1 MEVIRKEWIEC
12 EGRLGAPMLVAHRVD
27 LHSALKRHA
36 VSEDGSGIPAV
47 LRNQVKVVLFEPEKG
62 LVHLEDGTVEHGDL
76 IIAADGVRS
85 SAASI
90 MNGIECPATLTTTT
104 QIRFMISTELILND
118 PVTAPLLDDGPN
130 DAGFYVSPGHD
141 GYLVRYPCRES
152 TLQNFGL
159 YTLADSKH
167 TNKQEWKFPMD
178 REYLRQQMH
187 GFSPVLLR
195 LCDLAPEIS
204 LWRLPGRKPIAKFQ
218 RGKMVAIGDAAHPM

>member
-62 LVHLEDGTVEHGDL
+62 LIHLEDGTVEHGDL

-90 MNGIECPATLTTTT
+90 M
-104 QIRFMISTELILND
+104 ISTELILND
-118 PVTAPLLDDGPN
+118 PVTAPLLDGGPN

-159 YTLADSKH
+159 YTLADPKH

>member
-62 LVHLEDGTVEHGDL
+62 LIHLEDGTVEHGDL

-90 MNGIECPATLTTTT
+90 MNGIECPATLTATT

-118 PVTAPLLDDGPN
+118 PVTAPLLDDGLDDGPN
-130 DAGFYVSPGHD
+130 DAGLYISPRHE

-159 YTLADSKH
+159 YTLTDPKH
-167 TNKQEWKFPMD
+167 TDKPEWKFSMD
-178 REYLRQQMH
+178 REYLRQQIH

-195 LCDLAPEIS
+195 PCDLH
-204 LWRLPGRKPIAKFQ
+204 Q
-218 RGKMVAIGDAAHPM
+218 RYFSGGCLGESQ